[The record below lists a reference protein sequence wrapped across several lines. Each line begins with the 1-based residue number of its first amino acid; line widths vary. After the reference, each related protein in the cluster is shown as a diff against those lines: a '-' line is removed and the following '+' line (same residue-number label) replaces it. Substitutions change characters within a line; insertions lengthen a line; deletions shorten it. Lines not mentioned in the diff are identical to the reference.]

1 MKNECSKMKIE
12 FSLPLVTKTSS
23 NIFSYQAVSSEKL
36 YKIVNVCA

>member
-1 MKNECSKMKIE
+1 MKIE

-36 YKIVNVCA
+36 YKIVNGCA